1 MQIWTVTIINTQA
14 TPDAEPWTSS
24 FTSSERAEAFK
35 AAIESLAALYNIEDE
50 IVVSVDS
57 GIVDSLDYLY
67 DFVDGYGPGK
77 EN

>member
-1 MQIWTVTIINTQA
+1 MKIWTVTIINTQA

-24 FTSSERAEAFK
+24 FASSEKAEAFK

-67 DFVDGYGPGK
+67 DFVDGYGPEK